1 MPDLIDAMQDEAQA
15 AIAAMKEAAI
25 AARAVHA
32 RAELLRHMRTTARK
46 VAGRDRDEAVAFVVG
61 EWMNAWALAPED
73 APDLAADMRRFTA
86 AICAHGEGPD
96 DATDT
101 EMRAAFAGLEAA
113 CARAGVSLS
122 DQMAWRS
129 ECAHGWW
136 EAVSPVPPDLP
147 GRKPRPGVP
156 ASRAGEPFWTA
167 GAAPHCMG

>member
-1 MPDLIDAMQDEAQA
+1 MRDLIEDMQDEARA
-15 AIAAMKEAAI
+15 AIAAMKEAAL
-25 AARAVHA
+25 AARAAHA

-46 VAGRDRDEAVAFVVG
+46 VAGRDRDEAVAFVVR
-61 EWMNAWALAPED
+61 EWMRAWALAPHD

-86 AICAHGEGPD
+86 AICAHGEGPTE
-96 DATDT
+96 ATGQ
-101 EMRAAFAGLEAA
+101 ELRSAFAGLEAA
-113 CARAGVSLS
+113 CERAGVSLA

-136 EAVSPVPPDLP
+136 EAVAPVPADLP

-156 ASRAGEPFWTA
+156 AAQAGQPFWTA